1 MDRPKFKIG
10 ETARLVGLSP
20 ETIRYYEKKQI
31 IRPRKESGSGYRQFD
46 ILDVCILSKA
56 RAYLHYGFSL
66 EEAQE
71 LLCASSTDDILL
83 RLETQ
88 ERTVEEHIAAE
99 QAKLL
104 SLQRKISDLHDLL
117 ANIGKFSIRKRP
129 ALLCCPVFEDR
140 RPIKGQPFPPPLA
153 ENQIFTFPYLE
164 FSLKNGSYTCPDT
177 YRVGMA
183 IRADD
188 AAHLDP
194 NVVKQLRFLPEV
206 PCLYTALT
214 MCTSDHYARVLQAS
228 LDHLARKSVT
238 PRGNIICRTVTVHR
252 ENAAYRYYRDAW
264 IPIPE
269 GALLD

>member
-20 ETIRYYEKKQI
+20 ETVRYYEKKQI

-71 LLCASSTDDILL
+71 LLCAPSTDDILL

-153 ENQIFTFPYLE
+153 ENQIFTFPYLKFPLKDGR
-164 FSLKNGSYTCPDT
+164 FSSDSFRAGL
-177 YRVGMA
+177 A
-183 IRADD
+183 IRAED
-188 AAHLDP
+188 AGHLDP
-194 NVVKQLRFLPEV
+194 ACAAQLEFLPPA
-206 PCLYTALT
+206 PCLYTALAMRT
-214 MCTSDHYARVLQAS
+214 NDDYECVLQDFLDRLS
-228 LDHLARKSVT
+228 LKNSAPCGDLL
-238 PRGNIICRTVTVHR
+238 CRTVTVHR
-252 ENAAYRYYRDAW
+252 EGDAYLYYRDVW
-264 IPIPE
+264 LPVPE
-269 GALLD
+269 GTQLD